1 MGESVKKARL
11 NACNVLDIGQDARQL
26 WQFGISGGQVKLT
39 SEHFVR
45 FPDALPPKAAGRSL
59 FQRRLNIAWLPADQV
74 FLRTIRLP
82 VVEQKELVSM
92 VEFQL
97 EKLSPFPVNQIVWS
111 MELLPGVIEGQ
122 QTVIVIIAARDV
134 VEAFLGRLE
143 ADKYL
148 PDRLELPQLHQLLTT
163 VRDGDGAWIYP
174 TREDTRIL
182 CLVAW
187 WFGGVLQQV
196 QLVYLPNSP
205 QAAALLVE
213 QLNKTAWAGEIEGW
227 MTGLTRWHLVADGP
241 LAAEW
246 EPVLNQWSGESV
258 MVSAPP
264 SKNSLAELAARRAAQ
279 GESNANL
286 LPPEYAVR
294 YRQEFV
300 DRLWMT
306 GLGAVIG
313 AYIAG
318 VLIYFG
324 VLFVMGWQK
333 DRVVKQVKA
342 RSIGYT
348 NAMKLKEKIEV
359 LQNQRDLKYAA
370 LDAFKVVA
378 EYLPEDFTL
387 TSFHLVRGQKL
398 TIAGTAP
405 TTGEEALHKYVADI
419 RQAKVDGQT
428 VFVKPEVPRWQLRP
442 GTQIGSWGPATWD
455 LKRGA
460 TEP

>member
-1 MGESVKKARL
+1 MKRANLHS
-11 NACNVLDIGQDARQL
+11 CNVLEVGQDARQL
-26 WQFGISGGQVKLT
+26 WQFTVSGGQIKLS
-39 SEHFVR
+39 SEQSIPLPEPF
-45 FPDALPPKAAGRSL
+45 PPKAAARSL

-74 FLRTIRLP
+74 FLRAVRLP
-82 VVEQKELVSM
+82 VVEQKELVPM

-111 MELLPGVIEGQ
+111 IELLPGVTDGQ

-163 VRDGDGAWIYP
+163 PMDADGAWIYP
-174 TREDTRIL
+174 TREASRIL

-196 QLVYLPNSP
+196 QMVYLPNSP
-205 QAAALLVE
+205 QSALLLIE
-213 QLNKTAWAGEIEGW
+213 QLNKIAWAGEMEGW
-227 MTGLTRWHLVADGP
+227 LTGPTRWHLVATP
-241 LAAEW
+241 EFVAEW
-246 EPVLNQWSGESV
+246 EPALNQWSSEPIL
-258 MVSAPP
+258 VSAPP
-264 SKNSLAELAARRAAQ
+264 SRTALAELAARRAAQ
-279 GESNANL
+279 GESKANL
-286 LPPEYAVR
+286 LPAEYGVR
-294 YRQEFV
+294 YRQQFV

-306 GLGAVIG
+306 GLGAVMG

-318 VLIYFG
+318 VLIYFA

-333 DRVVKQVKA
+333 GRVVQQVKA
-342 RSIGYT
+342 LSGSYT
-348 NAMKLKEKIEV
+348 NALRLRERIDV
-359 LQNQRDLKYAA
+359 LQNQRELKYAA

-387 TSFHLVRGQKL
+387 HTFHLKNGRTL
-398 TIAGTAP
+398 TIGGTAP
-405 TTGEEALHKYVADI
+405 VSGIGPLQKYVADI
-419 RQAKVDGQT
+419 RQATVDGQLVFAKVDVPAWT
-428 VFVKPEVPRWQLRP
+428 VRSGSG
-442 GTQIGSWGPATWD
+442 GTQTGNWGPVTWE
-455 LKRGA
+455 LKRVG